1 MNFHICHVYS
11 NPNCEAFTEVADL
24 LEASLRELGY
34 VVSKGRNQIRE
45 GATNIVLG
53 ANLLKPEAIPDGV
66 RIIVYQLEQLWEGS
80 VWWNEHIKG
89 ILLRA
94 DEVWDYDPANIAFL
108 KEQLGIEAKHVI
120 IGYHRALIRIPR
132 REKDIEVL
140 HFGSMN
146 ERRAGIIKQI
156 EDSGVKVTQ
165 AFGVWGKERDELIA
179 RSKVVLNIHFYDAAI
194 FEQVRVSYLLNN
206 GVLVISEGS
215 GYIPY
220 RVKFAPSEIL
230 HLAVE
235 SDWICGCVEA
245 SEFSKNHKMTEILR
259 RVTE

>member
-11 NPNCEAFTEVADL
+11 MPNCEAFSEVADL
-24 LEASLRELGY
+24 LEASLRELGH
-34 VVSKGRNQIRE
+34 VVSKGHNQIRE

-66 RIIVYQLEQLWEGS
+66 RIIIYQLEQLWEGS

-89 ILLRA
+89 ILKRA

-108 KEQLGIEAKHVI
+108 KEQLGIEAQHVI
-120 IGYHRALIRIPR
+120 IGYHKALIRIPR

-140 HFGSMN
+140 HYGSMN

-156 EDSGVKVTQ
+156 EDTGVKVTQ

-179 RSKVVLNIHFYDAAI
+179 RAKVVLNIHFYDVAI

-206 GVLVISEGS
+206 GVLVVSESSEYLPYAVNHWTELLDMAAS
-215 GYIPY
+215 GDT
-220 RVKFAPSEIL
+220 A
-230 HLAVE
+230 
-235 SDWICGCVEA
+235 CGCCDMEHFA
-245 SEFSKNHKMTEILR
+245 KNHKMTEILR
-259 RVTE
+259 RVIA